1 MGDVCCVVLTLVV
14 LFYNIMAFRNMR
26 YIHVCG
32 LFILTGWWTAPVQL
46 SHTQSYVMLELN
58 NL

>member
-1 MGDVCCVVLTLVV
+1 
-14 LFYNIMAFRNMR
+14 MAFRNMR